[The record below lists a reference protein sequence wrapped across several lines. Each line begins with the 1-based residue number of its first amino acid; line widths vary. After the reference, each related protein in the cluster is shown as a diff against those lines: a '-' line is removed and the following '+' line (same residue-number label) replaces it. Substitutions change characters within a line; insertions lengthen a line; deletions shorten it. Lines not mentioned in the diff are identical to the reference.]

1 MSGTARIGIS
11 LPQSVLEEIE
21 KDRKKRG
28 ESRSEFFRRA
38 AEELLRQNRLAQ
50 AEEQYQAGYLRYP
63 ETPEEIEAADRAG
76 VELLSKVAWD

>member
-1 MSGTARIGIS
+1 MSGTAKIAIS

-21 KDRKKRG
+21 KDRRKRG

-38 AEELLRQNRLAQ
+38 AEERLRQNHLAGL
-50 AEEQYQAGYLRYP
+50 EEQYRAGYRRYP

-76 VELLSKVAWD
+76 VELLSKATWD